1 MAVGTQQDA
10 SAVNGWAGS
19 IALDLERIMTEIQHF
34 KAFLDATP
42 DATLLAAPYSFAQA
56 DINTL
61 RSAFGDL
68 NTLASIYYGTAA
80 QGTQAYDFRTFSKL
94 LRGVSCW

>member
-10 SAVNGWAGS
+10 GSVNAWAGD
-19 IALDLERIMTEIQHF
+19 IALGLERIMTEIQHF

-42 DATLLAAPYSFAQA
+42 DATLEAAPYSFSAT
-56 DINTL
+56 DVSNL
-61 RSAFGDL
+61 KSAFADA
-68 NTLASIYYGTAA
+68 NNLANIYFGTA
-80 QGTQAYDFRTFSKL
+80 TQATTYDFRTFLKL